1 MKISFRTVDDGLKNE
16 IFLDETFIGEVEFNI
31 WNQKWKV
38 NPYFNFSAMEQAILY
53 KEYESAYKAG
63 KALVELYNNTYI
75 FSDVGE
81 DEDTQEID
89 MRGYLNQQS
98 PKVNLKK
105 KKKSKYY
112 INLNKPKP

>member
-1 MKISFRTVDDGLKNE
+1 MKISFRAVDDGLKNE
-16 IFLDETFIGEVEFNI
+16 IFLDETFIGDVELNI

-38 NPYFNFSAMEQAILY
+38 SPYFNFSAMEQAILY

-63 KALVELYNNTYI
+63 KALVELYNTTYT
-75 FSDVGE
+75 FSGVSD

-89 MRGYLNQQS
+89 MRDYLKQQS
-98 PKVNLKK
+98 PKINLK